1 MIAISIGKEMID
13 MGDVFKFV
21 RDKSAAVISAI
32 LAVISVFAGLVPYLA
47 AAKLLTA
54 LVSGQIT
61 ESMIWKWGAAALV
74 GYFLKTLLLSVASS
88 VSHRMAYSTMSEIR
102 TAIAQKLLRVPLGTV
117 REKRIGEYKQMLMD
131 EIEHLEY
138 PLAHM
143 VPELTSNLIG
153 FLAVLIYIFVIN
165 WKLGL
170 CAVGTLIVGFII
182 YGMMTAG
189 HDLMEI
195 FKQFTS
201 DSEKMTGIMVEYV
214 GGMEVIKAYGR
225 TASSMEKF
233 TSSVMKFKDSMM
245 TWFKHCYP
253 FMAGFYVVTPN
264 SLLFILPIGTAML
277 ASGKLELS
285 ELIMCMLLAFGVAE
299 PLIKIVEFSDN
310 ITAITTTMKKVNE
323 VLELEEME
331 KGTVKAQGAEV
342 ITAKDVK
349 FAYKE
354 KEILHGISFSV
365 KKGEKIA
372 FVGASGSGKSTI
384 AKLLAR
390 FYDVKDGSILL
401 DGTDIRNI
409 DMDSLMQQ
417 LNYVTQDNYLLD
429 MTIADNIRLG
439 NPDATDAQVEEIAKR
454 TGCHDFIMTL
464 PDKYNTTVGGAGA
477 KLSGGQKQRIAI
489 ARAMLKNAPI
499 IILDEA
505 TAYMDPENEALVQSS
520 INELA
525 KDKTLIMIAH
535 RLQTVTDCDRIY
547 LVDNGNIKAFGTHE
561 ELLKTSEEY
570 RSMWAHHSGEGEAR

>member
-1 MIAISIGKEMID
+1 

-21 RDKSAAVISAI
+21 RDKSAAAVSAV
-32 LAVISVFAGLVPYLA
+32 LAVISVFAGLIPYLA
-47 AAKLLTA
+47 AAKLLLA
-54 LVSGQIT
+54 LIGNEIT
-61 ESMIWKWGAAALV
+61 SQKIFFWGTLAV
-74 GYFLKTLLLSVASS
+74 GGYFFKTLLMSIASN

-102 TAIAQKLLRVPLGTV
+102 TALAQKLLRVPLGTV
-117 REKRIGEYKQMLMD
+117 REKRVGEYKQMLMD

-143 VPELTSNLIG
+143 IPELTSNLIG
-153 FLAVLIYIFVIN
+153 FLTVLVYIFIVN

-170 CAVGTLIVGFII
+170 CAVGTLLVGFVI
-182 YGMMTAG
+182 YGMMTSG

-195 FKQFTS
+195 FRQFTA

-245 TWFKHCYP
+245 TWFRHCYP

-264 SLLFILPIGTAML
+264 SLLFVLPVGAALL
-277 ASGKLELS
+277 ACGRLELS
-285 ELIMCMLLAFGVAE
+285 PFIMCMFLAFGVAE

-323 VLELEEME
+323 ILDLDEMSKGSIKAEGADVLS
-331 KGTVKAQGAEV
+331 AENV
-342 ITAKDVK
+342 R
-349 FAYKE
+349 FSYKE
-354 KEILHGISFSV
+354 KEILHGVSFTV

-390 FYDVKDGSILL
+390 FYDVGDGSIKL

-409 DMDSLMQQ
+409 ETESLMQQ
-417 LNYVTQDNYLLD
+417 MNYVTQDNYLLD

-439 NPDATDAQVEEIAKR
+439 DPDATDEQVYDIAKR

-464 PDKYNTTVGGAGA
+464 PQQYQTRVGSAGA

-505 TAYMDPENEALVQSS
+505 TAYMDPENEELVQNS

-547 LVDNGNIKAFGTHE
+547 VVNKGEIIAQGTHE
-561 ELLKTSEEY
+561 ELLENSSDY
-570 RSMWAHHSGEGEAR
+570 RSMWAHHSGEEA